1 MAFRMRIKQS
11 HNTHTTQNTNVS
23 QPVKIKENKKT
34 HLVEPV
40 TYSDRYIIDN
50 EFDYD
55 QTLPNSLNNSKINT
69 PPIIGATGEC
79 GPEGPIGA
87 TGERGPEGPIGATGE
102 CGPEGPIGAT
112 GECGPTG
119 RQGCKSV
126 LYNGGGTVLNGP
138 DYKNIVV
145 LPYNGTTHV
154 LDKCTVVVKSTGTS
168 NLLLVNITDPTNEI
182 VVGEAV
188 INEEGLNVVELNS
201 FHDLPQLMSVLQMR
215 GKSTNNTEVLAVEFN
230 MH

>member
-1 MAFRMRIKQS
+1 M
-11 HNTHTTQNTNVS
+11 
-23 QPVKIKENKKT
+23 
-34 HLVEPV
+34 
-40 TYSDRYIIDN
+40 
-50 EFDYD
+50 
-55 QTLPNSLNNSKINT
+55 
-69 PPIIGATGEC
+69 
-79 GPEGPIGA
+79 
-87 TGERGPEGPIGATGE
+87 
-102 CGPEGPIGAT
+102 
-112 GECGPTG
+112 
-119 RQGCKSV
+119 
-126 LYNGGGTVLNGP
+126 NGP